1 MILIDADILV
11 YRIGYS
17 TQDLP
22 EDQALR
28 RLNGFIEDLFTQLR
42 RNREE
47 VNYDL
52 YLTGST
58 NFRFDYAV
66 TAPYKGNRKSEKPV
80 HFKAIREH
88 LLTKWDAIL
97 TVDEEA
103 DDAIAIAATLHGDD
117 SITVSLDKDF
127 DQVKGWHYNFAKK
140 NLYYVTEEEGLNFLY
155 RQVLMGDAVDN
166 IIGVRGI
173 GKVKSAKLLE
183 DCVTEIEYYD
193 KVVELMGCGERV
205 IENLRLLYL
214 RRNECEIWVSPYIR
228 TERKQ

>member
-88 LLTKWDAIL
+88 LLTKWGAIL

-140 NLYYVTEEEGLNFLY
+140 DLYYVTEEEGLNFLY

-173 GKVKSAKLLE
+173 GKVQ
-183 DCVTEIEYYD
+183 TPEYEQ
-193 KVVELMGCGERV
+193 VQ
-205 IENLRLLYL
+205 I
-214 RRNECEIWVSPYIR
+214 
-228 TERKQ
+228 